1 MRKRCKSLNIE
12 GTEPTN
18 EKQPNRKNQ
27 KMKKIIRTE
36 TSHTVIINGIVA
48 HATTATFEDKTT
60 ALIAISS
67 IIYIDG
73 SKYIA

>member
-1 MRKRCKSLNIE
+1 
-12 GTEPTN
+12 
-18 EKQPNRKNQ
+18 
-27 KMKKIIRTE
+27 MKKIIRTE
-36 TSHTVIINGIVA
+36 TSHTAIINGIVA